1 MLSDT
6 CQRLLCRRL
15 STDTTGVSLD
25 VDSGAQNPDGHA
37 ISDQVMLPTLSVV
50 LCRKN
55 LF

>member
-6 CQRLLCRRL
+6 CQRLLCQGL

-25 VDSGAQNPDGHA
+25 VDGGAQNPDAHA

-50 LCRKN
+50 LCKVI

>member
-6 CQRLLCRRL
+6 CQRLRCQGL

-25 VDSGAQNPDGHA
+25 VDGGAQNPDAHA
-37 ISDQVMLPTLSVV
+37 ISDQGMLPTPIVV
-50 LCRKN
+50 LCRKI